1 MSEWERERERG
12 HHVLNSISTSKVEHT
27 YARSRV
33 SEDGRPEFSRKMRIP
48 RRSLEKWDMRVRFL
62 FSFLFFREPLLSNGV
77 WMVCPRVQERK
88 IFFLPLFFRFAS
100 RHMIKIFDE
109 ANHDLSSVHNSFT
122 IVNKTFSVIFYSFHI
137 SHPYSSL
144 SGFFYISSSI
154 FTSS

>member
-1 MSEWERERERG
+1 MSEWEKERER
-12 HHVLNSISTSKVEHT
+12 
-27 YARSRV
+27 ASRFKFDFYEQ
-33 SEDGRPEFSRKMRIP
+33 SWAYICAITGFR
-48 RRSLEKWDMRVRFL
+48 RRSAGILSENANSSPFTREMRYASKISL
-62 FSFLFFREPLLSNGV
+62 FFSFFREPLLSNGV

-137 SHPYSSL
+137 SYPYSSL